1 MKSLSLLFVR
11 RLIPCVSLNK
21 INSVYLL
28 KHLENVCEHI
38 WIVGKY
44 SPQKLL
50 RRGLYSNKMKKKK
63 NNKEIKMSKMSNMNK
78 MNKMSKMNKMNKI
91 NNSENIKEEENM
103 RTHIDGENKIY
114 NDVYK
119 YFNKSIVLLHEFG
132 PSGILRLLYSLLKI
146 KGYDEKYM
154 KRKRIYY
161 LKYIE
166 YYILNI
172 CINDKIYNFWKY
184 VTFND
189 TVLMFKMF
197 IKNDYFSYKLLNTLY
212 NEIKK
217 NLDYSISSDLIVFL
231 YAYNIYKKRIRKKK
245 YYNVGKEICVPNT
258 FLIVIY
264 KKIMNNLN
272 LSNKEITQFI
282 IFFSIYGYNIP
293 LEEKIYIY
301 NKCIKYIEQTIYMY
315 SSNQLKY
322 IITSFFKIY
331 NFIYTKKNTINCME
345 QQNKNLVTFHNF
357 INKLFI
363 VYNERNIDTHVDD
376 EYNILHI
383 AVKNNYYN
391 YECLEYILFNIK
403 KYVSHMNTTRQI
415 KFIELLKK
423 IRDVYNKEHDEHK
436 TKNNNNI
443 TCSNSISNLV
453 KYNTTFK
460 NSMIQQIL
468 RETILH
474 VNMIY
479 KNIPRKIKRLLIE
492 YDIKT

>member
-11 RLIPCVSLNK
+11 KLMPCVSLNK

-38 WIVGKY
+38 WVVGKCR
-44 SPQKLL
+44 PQKLL
-50 RRGLYSNKMKKKK
+50 RRELNSNKMKKKNKKK
-63 NNKEIKMSKMSNMNK
+63 NNEIR
-78 MNKMSKMNKMNKI
+78 MNKI
-91 NNSENIKEEENM
+91 NNLSSIKEEENM

-114 NDVYK
+114 NDVYN

-146 KGYDEKYM
+146 KGYEEKYM

-197 IKNDYFSYKLLNTLY
+197 IKNDFFSYKLLNKLY
-212 NEIKK
+212 NEINK
-217 NLDYSISSDLIVFL
+217 NMDYSISSDLIIFL

-245 YYNVGKEICVPNT
+245 LYYNVGKEICIPNT
-258 FLIVIY
+258 FFIMIY
-264 KKIMNNLN
+264 KKILNNLN

-293 LEEKIYIY
+293 LEEKIFIY
-301 NKCIKYIEQTIYMY
+301 NKCIKYIEQTINNY
-315 SSNQLKY
+315 SPNQLKY

-331 NFIYTKKNTINCME
+331 NFTYPKNAINYME
-345 QQNKNLVTFHNF
+345 QHNTNLFTFHNF
-357 INKLFI
+357 INKLFF
-363 VYNERNIDTHVDD
+363 VYNQHNIDTEVDD

-383 AVKNNYYN
+383 AVENNYYN

-403 KYVSHMNTTRQI
+403 KHVPHMNTPRQI
-415 KFIELLKK
+415 KFIKLLKK
-423 IRDVYNKEHDEHK
+423 IKHVYNKELAL
-436 TKNNNNI
+436 TNTNNNNI
-443 TCSNSISNLV
+443 TCSNSVFHYVNN
-453 KYNTTFK
+453 NTTFK
-460 NSMIQQIL
+460 YNMIRQVL
-468 RETILH
+468 NETILH
-474 VNMIY
+474 VNMKY
-479 KNIPRKIKRLLIE
+479 KNIPIPPRIKRIL
-492 YDIKT
+492 

>member
-1 MKSLSLLFVR
+1 MKRLSLLFVR
-11 RLIPCVSLNK
+11 RLMPCVSLNK

-38 WIVGKY
+38 CIVGKY
-44 SPQKLL
+44 SPPKLL
-50 RRGLYSNKMKKKK
+50 RRGLHGNKMKKKK
-63 NNKEIKMSKMSNMNK
+63 QNKEKI
-78 MNKMSKMNKMNKI
+78 MNKI
-91 NNSENIKEEENM
+91 NNGINIREGEYT
-103 RTHIDGENKIY
+103 RTHIDGENRIY
-114 NDVYK
+114 NDVYN

-132 PSGILRLLYSLLKI
+132 PIGILRLLYSLLKI
-146 KGYDEKYM
+146 KDYEEKYM

-172 CINDKIYNFWKY
+172 SINDKIYNFWKY

-197 IKNDYFSYKLLNTLY
+197 IKNDYFSYELLNTLY

-217 NLDYSISSDLIVFL
+217 NMDYSITSDLIVFL
-231 YAYNIYKKRIRKKK
+231 YAYNIYKKRRKKK
-245 YYNVGKEICVPNT
+245 IYYNVGKEICVPNT
-258 FLIVIY
+258 FLIMIY
-264 KKIMNNLN
+264 KKIMKNLN

-331 NFIYTKKNTINCME
+331 NFIYAENNINYME
-345 QQNKNLVTFHNF
+345 QQNRNLFTFHSF
-357 INKLFI
+357 INKLFV
-363 VYNERNIDTHVDD
+363 VYNERNIDTQAND
-376 EYNILHI
+376 EYHILHI

-391 YECLEYILFNIK
+391 YESLEYILFNIK
-403 KYVSHMNTTRQI
+403 KYLSHMNTTRQI
-415 KFIELLKK
+415 KFIQLLKK
-423 IRDVYNKEHDEHK
+423 ISYVYNKELEH
-436 TKNNNNI
+436 TNKNNNNI
-443 TCSNSISNLV
+443 TCNASISNIV

-460 NSMIQQIL
+460 NNMIQQIL
-468 RETILH
+468 NETILH
-474 VNMIY
+474 VNMKY
-479 KNIPRKIKRLLIE
+479 KNIPRKIKKLLIE

>member
-38 WIVGKY
+38 WVVGKY
-44 SPQKLL
+44 SPQKCL
-50 RRGLYSNKMKKKK
+50 RRGLNSNKMKKKK
-63 NNKEIKMSKMSNMNK
+63 KRNNEIKMSK
-78 MNKMSKMNKMNKI
+78 I
-91 NNSENIKEEENM
+91 NNRRSIKEEENIG
-103 RTHIDGENKIY
+103 TYIDGENKIY
-114 NDVYK
+114 NDVYN

-146 KGYDEKYM
+146 KDYEEKYM

-197 IKNDYFSYKLLNTLY
+197 IKNDYFSYELLNTLY
-212 NEIKK
+212 NEINK
-217 NLDYSISSDLIVFL
+217 NMDYSISSDLIVFL

-245 YYNVGKEICVPNT
+245 YFNVGKEICVPNT
-258 FLIVIY
+258 FLIMIY
-264 KKIMNNLN
+264 KKIVNNLN

-301 NKCIKYIEQTIYMY
+301 NKCIKYIEETIYMY

-331 NFIYTKKNTINCME
+331 NFIYPKNSINCME
-345 QQNKNLVTFHNF
+345 QHNRNLFTFHCF
-357 INKLFI
+357 INKLFF
-363 VYNERNIDTHVDD
+363 VYNERNIDIEVND

-403 KYVSHMNTTRQI
+403 KYLSHMNTTRQI
-415 KFIELLKK
+415 KFIKLLKK
-423 IRDVYNKEHDEHK
+423 IRHVYNKELDYT

-443 TCSNSISNLV
+443 TCSSSISHLV

-460 NSMIQQIL
+460 NNMIQQIL
-468 RETILH
+468 NETILH
-474 VNMIY
+474 VNMKY
-479 KNIPRKIKRLLIE
+479 KKNIPRKIKRLLIE